1 MAFGN
6 GYNPDTDLFCN
17 IIMLTRF
24 ADFFQQG
31 NRWLNWLHKQPEGS
45 VRPVVIEAATKI
57 MACGTSLMGYT
68 CWRCPDPGCGHS
80 KKSASAVNPAP
91 ARTAA

>member
-1 MAFGN
+1 MVCGN
-6 GYNPDTDLFCN
+6 GYNRDTALFCK

-68 CWRCPDPGCGHS
+68 CWRCPAPGCGHS
-80 KKSASAVNPAP
+80 KKSASAENPAP
-91 ARTAA
+91 ARTVA